1 MFIVTLILQ
10 MAGGLCMFL
19 FGMKVMSDGLQK
31 SAGERMRKALH
42 IMTDNRLMGVFTGFT
57 VTAIVQSSSAVSVMV
72 ISFVTAGL
80 LSLTQSIGVL
90 FGANIGTTLTAWI
103 VSLIGFKIKIDSLAI
118 PAIGI
123 GFILKE
129 INWKYKSI
137 GEFIFGFGFLFL
149 GLYYLSEGIGNLEF
163 NAQAIEAFKNMGF
176 TAVLIA
182 FGTSFVM
189 TLIINSSTAA
199 VAMIIVM
206 AGGNIITYE
215 MAAGMILGANIG
227 TTTDG
232 ILASIGGTADAKRSA
247 LSHVLF
253 NVVLACWALPMLTLV
268 LKLVDFMV
276 PGDPT
281 VINFSAE
288 GNIIENPAIGFHL
301 ALLHTMFKVLNTIL
315 FLPFVNQYAKLL
327 TFLIHDKQGTKKDA
341 HYKFAYVSSFV
352 ADTPEL
358 NIYRAEKEVSDM
370 AGVVSSM
377 YSRFSTVLRSLHE
390 DSDSSGEVPRDNNK
404 ENVDKLCSEL
414 EQKEQYIDEMR
425 DMLSSFL
432 IECSRVKLNPKS
444 ERRVSNLLHV
454 IVTLEAMSDEC
465 YNISRL
471 LEKSVDKDHVFKNK
485 EMNDLIPYVGHVEEF
500 LALLENQLD
509 TNPTETDKTSATD
522 LEAMIDKKRKK
533 LHKLGRKRIEA
544 GKNVKTELLFI
555 ELVRRIEKLGDYCF
569 EISELGVSHNPNV

>member
-1 MFIVTLILQ
+1 
-10 MAGGLCMFL
+10 MFL
-19 FGMKVMSDGLQK
+19 FGMKVMSEGLQK

-42 IMTDNRLMGVFTGFT
+42 FMTNNRFMGVFTGFI
-57 VTAIVQSSSAVSVMV
+57 VTALVQSSSAVSVMV

-80 LSLTQSIGVL
+80 ISLTQSIGVL

-103 VSLIGFKIKIDSLAI
+103 VSLIGFKFKIDALAI

-129 INWKYKSI
+129 INWKHKSI

-149 GLYYLSEGIGNLEF
+149 GLYYLSEGIGTLEF
-163 NAQAIEAFKNMGF
+163 NAHAIEVFKNMGF
-176 TAVLIA
+176 AAVLIA

-232 ILASIGGTADAKRSA
+232 VLAAIGGPTVSMRSA
-247 LSHVLF
+247 LSHVFF
-253 NVVLACWALPMLTLV
+253 NVILACWALPLLSVV
-268 LKLVDFMV
+268 LKLVDVMV
-276 PGDPT
+276 PGDPH
-281 VINFSAE
+281 VIAYAADGS
-288 GNIIENPAIGFHL
+288 IVDNPAIGFHL

-327 TFLIHDKQGTKKDA
+327 TLILPDKKGIQKDA
-341 HYKFAYVSSFV
+341 HYRFAYISSFV

-358 NIYRAEKEVSDM
+358 NIFRAEKEISDM

-377 YSRFSTVLRSLHE
+377 YSRFSTVLRSLRE
-390 DSDSSGEVPRDNNK
+390 DSGSSSEVTSGSSKEVSRGKDK
-404 ENVDKLCSEL
+404 ENVKNLCDEL
-414 EQKEQYIDEMR
+414 RQKEEYIDEMR
-425 DMLSSFL
+425 EALSGFL
-432 IECSRVKLNPKS
+432 IECTRVKLAPKS

-454 IVTLEAMSDEC
+454 IVSLEAMSDEC
-465 YNISRL
+465 FSISLL
-471 LEKSVDKDHVFKNK
+471 LENSVEKDLVFKNK
-485 EMNDLIPYVGHVEEF
+485 EMGEIIPYVGLVEEF
-500 LALLENQLD
+500 LALLENQLKR
-509 TNPTETDKTSATD
+509 NHTEADKTRAVE
-522 LEAMIDKKRKK
+522 LEAAIDKKRKK

-569 EISELGVSHNPNV
+569 EISEAYK

>member
-163 NAQAIEAFKNMGF
+163 NAQAIEAFKNLGF
-176 TAVLIA
+176 AAVLIA

-215 MAAGMILGANIG
+215 MAAG
-227 TTTDG
+227 
-232 ILASIGGTADAKRSA
+232 R
-247 LSHVLF
+247 
-253 NVVLACWALPMLTLV
+253 
-268 LKLVDFMV
+268 
-276 PGDPT
+276 
-281 VINFSAE
+281 
-288 GNIIENPAIGFHL
+288 
-301 ALLHTMFKVLNTIL
+301 
-315 FLPFVNQYAKLL
+315 Y
-327 TFLIHDKQGTKKDA
+327 
-341 HYKFAYVSSFV
+341 
-352 ADTPEL
+352 
-358 NIYRAEKEVSDM
+358 
-370 AGVVSSM
+370 
-377 YSRFSTVLRSLHE
+377 
-390 DSDSSGEVPRDNNK
+390 DS
-404 ENVDKLCSEL
+404 
-414 EQKEQYIDEMR
+414 
-425 DMLSSFL
+425 
-432 IECSRVKLNPKS
+432 
-444 ERRVSNLLHV
+444 
-454 IVTLEAMSDEC
+454 
-465 YNISRL
+465 
-471 LEKSVDKDHVFKNK
+471 
-485 EMNDLIPYVGHVEEF
+485 
-500 LALLENQLD
+500 
-509 TNPTETDKTSATD
+509 
-522 LEAMIDKKRKK
+522 
-533 LHKLGRKRIEA
+533 GR
-544 GKNVKTELLFI
+544 
-555 ELVRRIEKLGDYCF
+555 
-569 EISELGVSHNPNV
+569 

>member
-1 MFIVTLILQ
+1 
-10 MAGGLCMFL
+10 MFL

-163 NAQAIEAFKNMGF
+163 NAQAIEAFKNLGF
-176 TAVLIA
+176 AAVLIA